1 MNGVGFSGCLKV
13 FIVDKLQ
20 NYNALA
26 RLAVLFYTVAGKAA
40 FSTFEVYRLY
50 QATIIIF

>member
-1 MNGVGFSGCLKV
+1 MSNEQLAVSSGLVLPLAKQIV

-26 RLAVLFYTVAGKAA
+26 RLAVLFILSAA
-40 FSTFEVYRLY
+40 RRLFY
-50 QATIIIF
+50 F

>member
-1 MNGVGFSGCLKV
+1 MSNGLVLPLAKQIV

-40 FSTFEVYRLY
+40 FSSFEVYRL
-50 QATIIIF
+50 